1 MITTKYIDEY
11 IDMYKTGQIELN
23 KERIQLIEWLQET
36 ILNRDDLYF
45 DLNMLESY
53 IAFTKKWY
61 FELEPFQKF
70 VASFIFLYQ
79 KSNDDNYFKE
89 FFISMARG
97 GGKNGF
103 ITSLSHF
110 FISPFH
116 GIKNYNVTLV
126 ATSEKQAK
134 TTSFKE
140 MYDCI
145 KENKLDKHFYR
156 TKMEI
161 LGRKTNSIFSF
172 NTSNAGTKDGARDGC
187 VIFDEVHQYEDQ
199 KIVDVLTSGLGK
211 IKHPRIFYIGTD
223 GFVREQFLDKLKER
237 SKYQLQGDS
246 EDDRLFPFI
255 CKIDDKKE
263 VDDISMWQKAN
274 PMFCNPMNEYGE
286 GLLLEVKRQYNSL
299 KYSPS
304 ARPEFM
310 TKRMNLP
317 EEDLEQT
324 IVPYEE
330 IKATNQEMPDLL
342 FKSCIGGV
350 DYASIRDFAAVGL
363 LFRDGEK
370 YIWKSHSFARKG
382 YLDTARLK
390 APIDEWEQQGLL
402 TILDEDS
409 INPKHIV
416 NWFIEMRENYGIDR
430 IVADNFR
437 MDLLRPLFKEAG
449 FEIEVIKNP
458 RAIQSL
464 LAPRIIDAFA
474 QRNIIFGDNPLMRWY
489 TQNVA
494 VKRNGRNIE
503 FLKKDEHRRKTDGF
517 QAFVHAMYRA
527 DEIVDIDVNEMLDF
541 MESLYS

>member
-11 IDMYKTGQIELN
+11 IDMYKKGQIELN
-23 KERIQLIEWLQET
+23 KERIQLIDWLQKT
-36 ILNRDDLYF
+36 VLNRDDLYF

-116 GIKNYNVTLV
+116 GIKNYNVALV
-126 ATSEKQAK
+126 ANSEKQAK
-134 TTSFKE
+134 VSFLE
-140 MYDCI
+140 MYNCI
-145 KENKLDKHFYR
+145 KDNKLDKHFYR
-156 TKMEI
+156 TKLEI
-161 LGRKTNSIFSF
+161 LGRKTNSTFMF

-211 IKHPRIFYIGTD
+211 VKHPRIFYIGTD

-255 CKIDDKKE
+255 CKIDDKSE

-274 PMFCNPMNEYGE
+274 PMFCNPMSDYAE
-286 GLLLEVKRQYNSL
+286 GLLLEVKRQYKNL
-299 KYSPS
+299 EYNPS
-304 ARPEFM
+304 AQPEFM

-363 LFRDGEK
+363 LFRDDEK

-474 QRNIIFGDNPLMRWY
+474 QRNIVFGDNPLMRWY

>member
-11 IDMYKTGQIELN
+11 IDMYESGQIELN
-23 KERIQLIEWLQET
+23 KERIQLIKWVEKE
-36 ILNRDDLYF
+36 ILIREDLYF

-79 KSNDDNYFKE
+79 KSNGDNYFKE

-116 GIKNYNVTLV
+116 GIKNYNVALV
-126 ATSEKQAK
+126 ANSEKQAK
-134 TTSFKE
+134 VSFLE

-145 KENKLDKHFYR
+145 KDNKLDKHFYR
-156 TKMEI
+156 TKLEI
-161 LGRKTNSIFSF
+161 LGRKTNSTFMF

-211 IKHPRIFYIGTD
+211 VKHPRIFYIGTD
-223 GFVREQFLDKLKER
+223 GFVREKFLDKLKER
-237 SKYQLQGDS
+237 SEYQLQGES

-255 CKIDDKKE
+255 CRIDDKKE
-263 VDDISMWQKAN
+263 IDNMAMWQKAN
-274 PMFCNPMNEYGE
+274 PMFCNPMNDYAE
-286 GLLLEVKRQYNSL
+286 GLLLEVKRQYKNL
-299 KYSPS
+299 EYNPS

-330 IKATNQEMPDLL
+330 IKATNQEVPDLL

-363 LFRDGEK
+363 LFREGDK

-382 YLDTARLK
+382 YLDATKLK
-390 APIDEWEQQGLL
+390 APIEEWQEKGLL
-402 TILDEDS
+402 TILDEES

-437 MDLLRPLFKEAG
+437 MDLLRPLFQEAG

-464 LAPRIIDAFA
+464 LAPRIIDGFA
-474 QRNIIFGDNPLMRWY
+474 QRNIVFGDNPLMRWY

-494 VKRNGRNIE
+494 VKRDGRNIE
-503 FLKKDEHRRKTDGF
+503 FIKKDEHRRKTDGF
-517 QAFVHAMYRA
+517 QAFLHAMYRA
-527 DEIVDIDVNEMLDF
+527 DEIIDIDVNEMLDF
-541 MESLYS
+541 MEELYS

>member
-116 GIKNYNVTLV
+116 GIKNYNVALV
-126 ATSEKQAK
+126 ANSEKQAK
-134 TTSFKE
+134 VSFLE
-140 MYDCI
+140 MYSCI
-145 KENKLDKHFYR
+145 KDNKLDKHFYR
-156 TKMEI
+156 TKLEI
-161 LGRKTNSIFSF
+161 LGRKTNSTFMF

-211 IKHPRIFYIGTD
+211 VKHPRIFYIGTD

-274 PMFCNPMNEYGE
+274 PMFCNPMSDYAE
-286 GLLLEVKRQYNSL
+286 GLLLEVKRQYKNL
-299 KYSPS
+299 EYNPS
-304 ARPEFM
+304 AQPEFM

-330 IKATNQEMPDLL
+330 IKATNQGMPDLL

-409 INPKHIV
+409 INPKHII

>member
-11 IDMYKTGQIELN
+11 IAMYKTGQIELN
-23 KERIQLIEWLQET
+23 KERIQLIEWLRET

-116 GIKNYNVTLV
+116 GIKNYNVALV
-126 ATSEKQAK
+126 ANSEKQAK
-134 TTSFKE
+134 VSFLE
-140 MYDCI
+140 MYNCI
-145 KENKLDKHFYR
+145 KDNKLDKHFYR
-156 TKMEI
+156 TKLEI
-161 LGRKTNSIFSF
+161 LGRKTNSTFMF

-211 IKHPRIFYIGTD
+211 VKHPRIFYIGTD

-274 PMFCNPMNEYGE
+274 PMFCNPMSDYAE
-286 GLLLEVKRQYNSL
+286 GLLLEVKRQYKNL
-299 KYSPS
+299 EYNPS
-304 ARPEFM
+304 AQPEFM

-330 IKATNQEMPDLL
+330 IKATNQGMPDLL

-363 LFRDGEK
+363 LFRDDEK

>member
-116 GIKNYNVTLV
+116 GIKNYNVALV
-126 ATSEKQAK
+126 ANSEKQAK
-134 TTSFKE
+134 VSFLE
-140 MYDCI
+140 MYNCI
-145 KENKLDKHFYR
+145 KDNKLDKHFYR
-156 TKMEI
+156 TKLEI
-161 LGRKTNSIFSF
+161 LGRKTNSTFMF

-211 IKHPRIFYIGTD
+211 VKHPRIFYIGTD

-274 PMFCNPMNEYGE
+274 PMFCNPMSDYAE
-286 GLLLEVKRQYNSL
+286 GLLLEVKRQYKNL
-299 KYSPS
+299 EYNPS
-304 ARPEFM
+304 AQPEFM

>member
-11 IDMYKTGQIELN
+11 IALYESGQIELN
-23 KERIQLIEWLQET
+23 KERIQLINWLKKD
-36 ILNRDDLYF
+36 ILNRNDLYF
-45 DLNMLESY
+45 DLNLLESY

-61 FELEPFQKF
+61 FELESFQKF

-79 KSNDDNYFKE
+79 KSNEDNYFKE

-116 GIKNYNVTLV
+116 GVKNYNVALV
-126 ATSEKQAK
+126 ANSEKQAK
-134 TTSFKE
+134 VSFLE
-140 MYDCI
+140 MYNCI
-145 KENKLDKHFYR
+145 KDNKLDKHFYR
-156 TKMEI
+156 TKLEI
-161 LGRKTNSIFSF
+161 LGRKTNSTFMF

-211 IKHPRIFYIGTD
+211 VKHPRIFYIGTD
-223 GFVREQFLDKLKER
+223 GFVRDKFLDKLKER
-237 SKYQLQGDS
+237 SNYQLQGES
-246 EDDRLFPFI
+246 EEDRLFPFI
-255 CKIDDKKE
+255 CRIDDKKE
-263 VDDISMWQKAN
+263 VDNLAMWQKAN
-274 PMFCNPMNEYGE
+274 PMFCNPMSDYAE
-286 GLLLEVKRQYNSL
+286 GLLLEVKRQYKNL
-299 KYSPS
+299 EYNPS

-330 IKATNQEMPDLL
+330 IKATNQEVPDLL
-342 FKSCIGGV
+342 FKTCIGGV

-363 LFRDGEK
+363 LFRDGDK

-382 YLDTARLK
+382 YLDSARLK
-390 APIDEWEQQGLL
+390 APIDEWERKGLL
-402 TILDEDS
+402 TILDEES

-437 MDLLRPLFKEAG
+437 MDLLRPLFQEAG

-464 LAPRIIDAFA
+464 LAPRIIDGFA
-474 QRNIIFGDNPLMRWY
+474 QKNIIFGDNPLMRWY

-517 QAFVHAMYRA
+517 QAFIHSMYRA

-541 MESLYS
+541 MEGMYS

>member
-1 MITTKYIDEY
+1 MTTKYIDEY

-23 KERIQLIEWLQET
+23 KERIQLIDWLQET
-36 ILNRDDLYF
+36 MLNRDDLYF

-116 GIKNYNVTLV
+116 GIKNYNVALV
-126 ATSEKQAK
+126 ANSEKQAK
-134 TTSFKE
+134 VSFLE
-140 MYDCI
+140 MYNCI
-145 KENKLDKHFYR
+145 KDNKLDKHFYR
-156 TKMEI
+156 TKLEI
-161 LGRKTNSIFSF
+161 LGRKTNSTFMF

-211 IKHPRIFYIGTD
+211 VKHPRIFYIGTD

-263 VDDISMWQKAN
+263 IDDISMWQKAN
-274 PMFCNPMNEYGE
+274 PMFCNPMSDYAE
-286 GLLLEVKRQYNSL
+286 GLLLEVKRQYKNL
-299 KYSPS
+299 EYNPS
-304 ARPEFM
+304 AQPEFM

-330 IKATNQEMPDLL
+330 IKATNQGMPDLL

-409 INPKHIV
+409 INPKHII

>member
-116 GIKNYNVTLV
+116 GIKNYNVALV
-126 ATSEKQAK
+126 ANSEKQAK
-134 TTSFKE
+134 VSFLE
-140 MYDCI
+140 MYSCI
-145 KENKLDKHFYR
+145 KDNKLDKHFYR
-156 TKMEI
+156 TKLEI
-161 LGRKTNSIFSF
+161 LGRKTNSTFMF

-211 IKHPRIFYIGTD
+211 VKHPRIFYIGTD

-274 PMFCNPMNEYGE
+274 PMFCNPMSDYAE
-286 GLLLEVKRQYNSL
+286 GLLLEVKRQYKNL
-299 KYSPS
+299 EYNPS
-304 ARPEFM
+304 AQPEFM

-330 IKATNQEMPDLL
+330 IKATNQETPDLL